1 MTTAKEWKEKGNA
14 LVKEKKY
21 KDALDCYTKAI
32 EIDPNEP
39 ILYSNRSAMH
49 FNLSEFNEALIDAET
64 AISINSYYAKAY
76 LRKGKALEGLNK
88 SKEALETYKLG
99 LEKDKENAQLLQ
111 ASKELESTLN
121 NPLLNNYP
129 KLFTDPRTAY
139 MMNDP
144 QFRNMV
150 DVAIKDQR
158 ILMQM
163 AQTDFR
169 FLTVFTVLNESNF
182 DPRTFEKSREEE
194 ENKKREQEVQN
205 NYNSMNEKEKKEIDE
220 HIKDNSNNFEY
231 SLLKKQNE
239 EYKNKINYL
248 ENREKELENI
258 IKQKDKIINEEEM
271 KKKLLERKIKE
282 LQKLINNINDKKIKD
297 LENEIKLF
305 RKFYNFLP
313 EEKLLSLKVI
323 SVDQQIDY
331 DIISKNT
338 ELFSKIEGDLYNKYE
353 NYRFTENYFLVN
365 GNKINRHLNL
375 KDNNIRNNDTLTLC
389 IMEEE

>member
-1 MTTAKEWKEKGNA
+1 
-14 LVKEKKY
+14 
-21 KDALDCYTKAI
+21 
-32 EIDPNEP
+32 
-39 ILYSNRSAMH
+39 
-49 FNLSEFNEALIDAET
+49 
-64 AISINSYYAKAY
+64 
-76 LRKGKALEGLNK
+76 
-88 SKEALETYKLG
+88 
-99 LEKDKENAQLLQ
+99 
-111 ASKELESTLN
+111 
-121 NPLLNNYP
+121 
-129 KLFTDPRTAY
+129 